1 MLSKYYHLEQN
12 NIAARK
18 VDMNLFISALLAN
31 LREKYENVRIEQ
43 TFPGGTLGVFFE
55 VYINGTRKFVKT
67 HQYGYEYKENLLH
80 EIEIMTLLYGDIIEI
95 ERIDIEL
102 KKIQIT
108 FMVMDY
114 LFPGKFPVSIEKIQ
128 EYITYFQQ
136 KLSPEKISAKYHFNQ
151 MINAGKESLETL
163 FALGFFNKE
172 FYLRCSESIQRI
184 IYNPKSKM
192 NVVCHGDLSNVNI
205 MYTSNGNPV
214 IIDWEDAIYAFP
226 EYDYLYWLTF
236 FSQRQYYS
244 SDLFYNADI
253 EQLWGIDIM
262 VLITIIKCKMSYQNG
277 SYRNNQI
284 PFCERINEIYKIL
297 V

>member
-12 NIAARK
+12 NIAASK

-31 LREKYENVRIEQ
+31 LREKYEDVRITQ
-43 TFPGGTLGVFFE
+43 AFPGGTLGVFFE
-55 VYINGTRKFVKT
+55 LYINGTRKFVKT
-67 HQYGYEYKENLLH
+67 HRCGYEYKENLLY
-80 EIEIMTLLYGDIIEI
+80 EIEIITLLYRDIIEV

-102 KKIQIT
+102 EKIQIT

-114 LFPGKFPVSIEKIQ
+114 LFPGKSPVSIEKIQ
-128 EYITYFQQ
+128 EYTTYFQQ
-136 KLSPEKISAKYHFNQ
+136 KLSSEKVTAKYHFNQ

-192 NVVCHGDLSNVNI
+192 NVVSHGDLSNVNI

-236 FSQRQYYS
+236 FSQRQHYS
-244 SDLFYNADI
+244 SGLFHNAGI

-262 VLITIIKCKMSYQNG
+262 VLITI
-277 SYRNNQI
+277 
-284 PFCERINEIYKIL
+284 